1 MTRTRWFALACLIL
15 AMALW
20 GSSYV
25 VLKVAFRELPPLW
38 VIFGRM
44 ALGSL
49 VFLVAWRWR
58 GRIDYRPGD
67 WKYLLGLA
75 VCEPCLYFLCESFA
89 LQYTSAAQAG
99 MITALLPLL
108 VAVGAWLL
116 LHERIGRM
124 TWIGFGLAVL
134 GSIWLS
140 LAGEPDLHAPQPLL
154 GNFFELLAM
163 LCATGYTLLLKHL
176 SARYSAFAL
185 TAMQAFVGTLFFL
198 PLALASA
205 DLPRPPSARGWL
217 GWSARARA
225 DQPSQPSARG
235 WLGWSARASAD
246 LPSQPSALGIQAVVY
261 LGVVVTVGAYG
272 LYNFGVGRLPAS
284 QASGFIN
291 LIPVFTLV
299 FAALFLGETLNGPQM
314 LAAGLVFIGVA
325 ISQWRSAPPPPPAGV
340 LN

>member
-25 VLKVAFRELPPLW
+25 VLKVAFRELPPFW

-198 PLALASA
+198 PLARA
-205 DLPRPPSARGWL
+205 RPPPPRHPPAGTPGGGGGRGWAAL
-217 GWSARARA
+217 AR
-225 DQPSQPSARG
+225 
-235 WLGWSARASAD
+235 AD